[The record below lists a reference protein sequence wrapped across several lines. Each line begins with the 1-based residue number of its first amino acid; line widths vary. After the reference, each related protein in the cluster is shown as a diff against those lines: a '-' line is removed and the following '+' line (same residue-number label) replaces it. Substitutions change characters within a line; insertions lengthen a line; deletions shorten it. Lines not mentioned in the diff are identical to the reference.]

1 MQFFASFVRGRM
13 AIAMFLVVINMFA
26 SVFLMGFKAIGLVE
40 FDIIP
45 VEGRKRGRI
54 ANVRWSWA

>member
-13 AIAMFLVVINMFA
+13 AIAMFLVVINIVA
-26 SVFLMGFKAIGLVE
+26 SVFLVGLKAIGLVN

-45 VEGRKRGRI
+45 IQGRKRGRI